1 MRIEVWLL
9 ICRRSSP
16 GSPFSSDFLTYNIAQ
31 MGKSPHYWSK
41 PRQKILVPT
50 DFSKNAEKA
59 LIYAVRLARRNNSSL
74 ILFHVFELPEFVR
87 QLPPDFSYDSHEDT
101 KKQLDAAKQRCAEKL
116 ETVARDVRESNMKIE
131 TLQRL
136 GVPYE
141 EVVDVATELAVD
153 LIVIATQW
161 LYCSKALLARKHH
174 GKGASPCAL
183 SGAGGA

>member
-1 MRIEVWLL
+1 MR
-9 ICRRSSP
+9 
-16 GSPFSSDFLTYNIAQ
+16 
-31 MGKSPHYWSK
+31 KSPHYWSK

-59 LIYAVRLARRNNSSL
+59 LIYAVRLARRNNSRL

-101 KKQLDAAKQRCAEKL
+101 KTQLDAAKQRCAEKL

>member
-1 MRIEVWLL
+1 M
-9 ICRRSSP
+9 
-16 GSPFSSDFLTYNIAQ
+16 
-31 MGKSPHYWSK
+31 
-41 PRQKILVPT
+41 
-50 DFSKNAEKA
+50 
-59 LIYAVRLARRNNSSL
+59 
-74 ILFHVFELPEFVR
+74 
-87 QLPPDFSYDSHEDT
+87 
-101 KKQLDAAKQRCAEKL
+101 
-116 ETVARDVRESNMKIE
+116 ARDVRESNMKIE